1 MSAQAHNDPSPFT
14 LPAGADGVLLIHGF
28 TGSPAEMRPL
38 GRYLHERGLTV
49 AAPLLP
55 GHGATPAD
63 LNRRRWQEWLACAE
77 AALAELQA
85 ARRRVFVAGLS
96 MGALLTLL
104 LAARQP
110 NLAGAIVYSPA
121 IIVNDPRSYLVA
133 VLKYLIPSVPKPV
146 DYFADPAARV
156 ALWTY
161 PVYPTA
167 AAHELMKL
175 IGAARR
181 ALPSVACP
189 LLIIYSRRDPTI
201 HPRSAQAIYDGVRS
215 AEKHLIE
222 LGDSGHVIT
231 LDSEWEQAAEES
243 YRFMAQSA

>member
-1 MSAQAHNDPSPFT
+1 MSSQARNDPAPFILT
-14 LPAGADGVLLIHGF
+14 GGDDGILLIHGF

-55 GHGATPAD
+55 GHGTTPAD
-63 LNRRRWQEWLACAE
+63 LNRRRWQEWLACTE

-85 ARRRVFVAGLS
+85 QRRRVFVAGLS

-104 LAARQP
+104 LAARHP
-110 NLAGAIVYSPA
+110 DLAGILVYSPA
-121 IIVNDPRSYLVA
+121 IIANDPRSYLVA
-133 VLKYLIPSVPKPV
+133 ILKHLIPSVPKPA
-146 DYFADPAARV
+146 DYFADPTARA

-161 PVYPTA
+161 PVYPTV

-181 ALPSVACP
+181 ALPDVACP
-189 LLIIYSRRDPTI
+189 ALIVHSRRDPTI
-201 HPRSAQAIYDGVRS
+201 HPRSAQVVYDGVRS
-215 AEKHLIE
+215 ADKRLIE
-222 LGDSGHVIT
+222 LHDSGHVIT
-231 LDSEWEQAAEES
+231 LDSEWEQVAEES
-243 YRFMAQSA
+243 YCFISQRA